1 MDNIFADAT
10 FWQIVGYLLG
20 AALTLLVIVLTA
32 RYTTLWSARTV
43 TEVRV
48 ILNQVQRQLDE
59 PDDPLIQLLDRYIPG
74 QADAVLVQVL
84 PAMLRAAAEALE
96 RLEPVREVVLDEAT
110 K

>member
-59 PDDPLIQLLDRYIPG
+59 PDDHSSNCSTAISPARPTRYWYRCCQRCSARQRKRWSG
-74 QADAVLVQVL
+74 SS
-84 PAMLRAAAEALE
+84 RC
-96 RLEPVREVVLDEAT
+96 VR
-110 K
+110 